1 MTDEPTTKRRGRGC
15 VTILAGTVVLL
26 IVIAVIAA
34 IAGSGGDNDDD
45 SAGGETQRGGDGRTQ
60 LEEVTISGC
69 AADALGD
76 VKITGVAENTS
87 SKRSDYLIELA
98 VEGPDGTLLDS
109 PTAVATNVAPG
120 QKAQWE
126 AFSTADFV
134 DGVTC
139 KVVDVERNASL

>member
-1 MTDEPTTKRRGRGC
+1 MIGG
-15 VTILAGTVVLL
+15 AVVLL

-34 IAGSGGDNDDD
+34 IAGGGSDDDDGAAGDTQGGD
-45 SAGGETQRGGDGRTQ
+45 SKTQ
-60 LEEVTISGC
+60 LEEVAISEC

-76 VKITGVAENTS
+76 VRITGVAENTS
-87 SKRSDYLIELA
+87 SKRSDYLIEVA

>member
-1 MTDEPTTKRRGRGC
+1 MNDTPEKKRRGRGC
-15 VTILAGTVVLL
+15 LTIIGGVVVL
-26 IVIAVIAA
+26 VIAIAVLAA
-34 IAGSGGDNDDD
+34 IVGSGSDDD
-45 SAGGETQRGGDGRTQ
+45 DENAGDSQTGDGKTQ
-60 LEEVTISGC
+60 LEEVTISEC

-76 VKITGVAENTS
+76 VKITGTAENTS

-98 VEGPDGTLLDS
+98 IESPDGTLLDS
-109 PTAVATNVAPG
+109 PTAIASNVAPD